1 MRMNGTFRIEIEMGN
16 AAMLKRRDIADALID
31 VSNKL
36 KCGQAAGGIMDVN
49 GNTVGKFWME

>member
-1 MRMNGTFRIEIEMGN
+1 MNGTFRLEIEMGN
-16 AAMLKRRDIADALID
+16 AAMLKRSDIADALID
-31 VSNKL
+31 IVGKL